1 MNRDMESDPFEAED
15 EDLTAKDDERGEDD
29 APFGSQDIENEAE
42 RNSGTLQKT
51 KKRGWA
57 FPLVGFL
64 ILISFLAGAM
74 AFRANGASDSQN
86 KISPDA
92 EITSVISLAAPQAD
106 PREHEVK
113 PQAKKLA
120 KKVPSKPTKP
130 LNEKRREKKKII
142 KLRLPEP
149 SKEEL
154 LGRPGENK
162 NETLKENK
170 QETPITAKP
179 TSKEK
184 PKEANTKK
192 ELKKQISDIEKEQLV
207 DKEFE
212 IRLAINELL
221 SRK

>member
-1 MNRDMESDPFEAED
+1 MNRDMEREPFEAED
-15 EDLTAKDDERGEDD
+15 EDLTAKDDERGEEDVS
-29 APFGSQDIENEAE
+29 FGSQDIENEAE

-64 ILISFLAGAM
+64 ILISFVAGAM

-92 EITSVISLAAPQAD
+92 EITSVISLAAPQAT
-106 PREHEVK
+106 PKSHEVK
-113 PQAKKLA
+113 PQ
-120 KKVPSKPTKP
+120 PQKPTQKTSTKSTKP
-130 LNEKRREKKKII
+130 LNDKHRENNRVTSI
-142 KLRLPEP
+142 RLPEP

-154 LGRPGENK
+154 LGKSGKNK
-162 NETLKENK
+162 SESLKE
-170 QETPITAKP
+170 KP
-179 TSKEK
+179 PELPKAVKPSLKEK
-184 PKEANTKK
+184 PKESSTKK
-192 ELKKQISDIEKEQLV
+192 ELKKKVSDTEKERLV